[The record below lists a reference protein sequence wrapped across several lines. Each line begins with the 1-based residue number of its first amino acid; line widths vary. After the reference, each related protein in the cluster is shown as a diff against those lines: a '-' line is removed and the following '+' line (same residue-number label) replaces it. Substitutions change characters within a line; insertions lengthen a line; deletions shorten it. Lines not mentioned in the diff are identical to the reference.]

1 MIVKF
6 FNTKK
11 GGGNSAIDYLLDK
24 RVEQGTSRI
33 LQGDE
38 QLTRDIIKNMSQK
51 HKTCVGVLSFEE
63 KDIDEQLKFKL
74 MADFEKALMT
84 DEAQGRYNIL
94 WVEHNDKGRL
104 ELNFVIPKIDLQTK
118 KALNP
123 YYHAADLSR
132 IASWQDIKNIEHNF
146 ENPKDPIKEQTIQGS
161 KKQVEIYK
169 DYEKLDNF
177 LQQEVKN
184 GTLQS
189 RAEIIKLLQDN
200 GVEVTRQGK
209 DYLSIKLPDNT
220 KAKRFKGG
228 IYSDEFRS
236 LESIRTI
243 GDKQE
248 KREREFSQRD
258 NTAELER
265 LRNQFERAY
274 NAKSEYYKR
283 EFEKRDRQHKNKYGN
298 YRTGIDEFKANEHKA
313 DNFIDNSISSD
324 FSPIFETSRSDID
337 DSIRNRI
344 DERARQLRE
353 REQEAIATAKRARA
367 DYKPT
372 KKEPI
377 RLNER
382 EYALLT
388 DNRKQQ
394 QEPIIDENYIRE
406 REKRKREAIKR
417 IRELREAR
425 ERQRNTE
432 IKAGIEPTF
441 ERLREARERTK
452 QQHEQHTIF
461 TDIFRQSEASFRKH
475 ITGRI
480 QEFGRQFQRNI
491 AEFGETLRE
500 QGKRSIKSGID
511 EVRAFINKHKRE
523 LEKVLE
529 RERQRHR
536 SRY

>member
-38 QLTRDIIKNMSQK
+38 QLTRDIIKNMGQK

-123 YYHAADLSR
+123 YYHNADLSR
-132 IASWQDIKNIEHNF
+132 IASWQDIKNIEYNF
-146 ENPKDPIKEQTIQGS
+146 KNPKDPSKEQTIQGS

-209 DYLSIKLPDNT
+209 DYLGIKLPDNT

-236 LESIRTI
+236 IESLRTI

-258 NTAELER
+258 NRAELER

-283 EFEKRDRQHKNKYGN
+283 EFEKRDRQHKNKYDN

-324 FSPIFETSRSDID
+324 FSHISETSRSDID

-353 REQEAIATAKRARA
+353 REQEAITTTQRARA

-372 KKEPI
+372 QKEPI

-382 EYALLT
+382 EYALLE

-417 IRELREAR
+417 IRELRKAR

-432 IKAGIEPTF
+432 LETSVKPSF
-441 ERLREARERTK
+441 ERLREVRERTE
-452 QQHEQHTIF
+452 QQHERHTIF
-461 TDIFRQSEASFRKH
+461 ADIFRQSEASFRKH

-491 AEFGETLRE
+491 TEFGEALRE

>member
-38 QLTRDIIKNMSQK
+38 NLTRDIIKNMSQK

-123 YYHAADLSR
+123 YYHNADLSR
-132 IASWQDIKNIEHNF
+132 IASWQDIKNIEYNF
-146 ENPKDPIKEQTIQGS
+146 ENPKDPSKEQTIQGS

-209 DYLSIKLPDNT
+209 DYLGIKLPDNT

-228 IYSDEFRS
+228 IYSDEFGNIES
-236 LESIRTI
+236 LRTI

-258 NTAELER
+258 NRAELER

-283 EFEKRDRQHKNKYGN
+283 EFEKRDRQHKNRYDN
-298 YRTGIDEFKANEHKA
+298 YRAGIDEFKANEHKA

-324 FSPIFETSRSDID
+324 FSPISETSRSDID
-337 DSIRNRI
+337 DSVRSRI

-353 REQEAIATAKRARA
+353 REQEAIRTAKRTRA

-372 KKEPI
+372 QKEPI

-382 EYALLT
+382 EYALLA

-432 IKAGIEPTF
+432 LEASIKPSF
-441 ERLREARERTK
+441 ERLREVREGIK
-452 QQHEQHTIF
+452 QQHERHTIF
-461 TDIFRQSEASFRKH
+461 ADIFRQSEASFRKH

-491 AEFGETLRE
+491 TEFGETLRE

-523 LEKVLE
+523 LERVLE

-536 SRY
+536 SR

>member
-123 YYHAADLSR
+123 YYHNADLSR

-146 ENPKDPIKEQTIQGS
+146 ENPKDPSKEQTIQGS

-209 DYLSIKLPDNT
+209 DYLGIKLPDNT

-236 LESIRTI
+236 IESLRTI

-258 NTAELER
+258 NRAELER

-283 EFEKRDRQHKNKYGN
+283 EFEKRDRQHKNKYDN

-324 FSPIFETSRSDID
+324 FSHISETSRSDID

-353 REQEAIATAKRARA
+353 REQEAITTTQRARA

-372 KKEPI
+372 QKEPI

-382 EYALLT
+382 EYALLE

-417 IRELREAR
+417 IRELRKAR

-432 IKAGIEPTF
+432 LETSVKPSF
-441 ERLREARERTK
+441 ERLREVRERTE
-452 QQHEQHTIF
+452 QQHERHTIF
-461 TDIFRQSEASFRKH
+461 ADIFRQSEASFRKH

-491 AEFGETLRE
+491 TEFGEALRE

>member
-24 RVEQGTSRI
+24 RVKQGTSRI

-38 QLTRDIIKNMSQK
+38 QLTRDIIKNMNQK

-94 WVEHNDKGRL
+94 WVEHRDKERL

-118 KALNP
+118 RALNP
-123 YYHAADLSR
+123 YYHATDLSR

-146 ENPKDPIKEQTIQGS
+146 ENPKDPNKEQTIQGN

-209 DYLSIKLPDNT
+209 DYLGIKLPDNT

-236 LESIRTI
+236 IESLRAIGNEQKEREENLVKEIIKRNLNDLEISLNEHTTQNLNTINENLRKETDSIKTDI
-243 GDKQE
+243 AIIKQE
-248 KREREFSQRD
+248 LMNLKQT
-258 NTAELER
+258 NTKL
-265 LRNQFERAY
+265 
-274 NAKSEYYKR
+274 
-283 EFEKRDRQHKNKYGN
+283 
-298 YRTGIDEFKANEHKA
+298 I
-313 DNFIDNSISSD
+313 ISLIIL
-324 FSPIFETSRSDID
+324 F
-337 DSIRNRI
+337 
-344 DERARQLRE
+344 L
-353 REQEAIATAKRARA
+353 AI
-367 DYKPT
+367 
-372 KKEPI
+372 
-377 RLNER
+377 L
-382 EYALLT
+382 ALSL
-388 DNRKQQ
+388 KL
-394 QEPIIDENYIRE
+394 PGVI
-406 REKRKREAIKR
+406 
-417 IRELREAR
+417 
-425 ERQRNTE
+425 
-432 IKAGIEPTF
+432 
-441 ERLREARERTK
+441 
-452 QQHEQHTIF
+452 
-461 TDIFRQSEASFRKH
+461 
-475 ITGRI
+475 
-480 QEFGRQFQRNI
+480 
-491 AEFGETLRE
+491 
-500 QGKRSIKSGID
+500 
-511 EVRAFINKHKRE
+511 
-523 LEKVLE
+523 
-529 RERQRHR
+529 
-536 SRY
+536 

>member
-24 RVEQGTSRI
+24 RVKQGTSRI

-51 HKTCVGVLSFEE
+51 HKTCVGVLSFQE

-94 WVEHNDKGRL
+94 WVEHKDKDRL

-123 YYHAADLSR
+123 YYHVADLSR

-146 ENPKDPIKEQTIQGS
+146 ENPKDPGKEQTIQGS

-209 DYLSIKLPDNT
+209 DYLGIKLPDNT

-236 LESIRTI
+236 IESLRTI
-243 GDKQE
+243 GNEQKE
-248 KREREFSQRD
+248 REREFDQRD

-274 NAKSEYYKR
+274 NAKSQYYKR
-283 EFEKRDRQHKNKYGN
+283 KFEKRDRQHKNRYDN
-298 YRTGIDEFKANEHKA
+298 YRAGIDEFKANEHKA
-313 DNFIDNSISSD
+313 NNFIDNSISSD
-324 FSPIFETSRSDID
+324 FSPISETSRGDID
-337 DSIRNRI
+337 DSVRNRI
-344 DERARQLRE
+344 NERARQLRE
-353 REQEAIATAKRARA
+353 REQEAITTAQRTRA

-372 KKEPI
+372 QKEPI

-388 DNRKQQ
+388 DNRRQQ
-394 QEPIIDENYIRE
+394 QEPIIDENYLRE

-452 QQHEQHTIF
+452 QQRERHTIF
-461 TDIFRQSEASFRKH
+461 TGIFRQSEASFRKH

-491 AEFGETLRE
+491 TEFGEALRE

-511 EVRAFINKHKRE
+511 EVRTFINKHKRE

-529 RERQRHR
+529 KERQRHR
-536 SRY
+536 SR